1 MIPKSFTEPMLKN
14 RKARLDIDTANRAG
28 CGISAGTI
36 VTILRVVRGKGLEI
50 KTEKC
55 PQCGQ
60 YAYIS
65 GVSREN
71 LSLIWNEEAQPPKEE
86 H

>member
-1 MIPKSFTEPMLKN
+1 MIPKSYTGPMLEG

-28 CGISAGTI
+28 CGIGEGTI

-55 PQCGQ
+55 PHCGQ

-65 GVSREN
+65 GVSRES
-71 LSLIWNEEAQPPKEE
+71 LTLIWNEEAAN
-86 H
+86 

>member
-1 MIPKSFTEPMLKN
+1 MIPKSYTGPMLAGK
-14 RKARLDIDTANRAG
+14 KARLDVDTSNRAG
-28 CGISAGTI
+28 SGIGAGTI

-55 PQCGQ
+55 PHCGQ

-71 LSLIWNEEAQPPKEE
+71 LTLVWNEQEAQTDG
-86 H
+86 